1 MLFCS
6 ARRFSTTVQLSTT
19 RRTLLR
25 SLAVGAGVTSA
36 GCFGDG
42 AGTPETAPGGT
53 SPPAESTTRSPTPGT
68 RTDTPPIHTTLCGVC
83 VDDPDLVIVDG
94 PTPEVAPGMT
104 LTVSVTFRNPYE
116 FEVSNVEVALDP
128 PNEDWAVDPVAVT
141 PGPVSPGGQRRIE
154 WDVTVPD
161 AGGGEYTLP
170 VVTTIRGPRTDY
182 TVRTNDVEIRVAEP

>member
-6 ARRFSTTVQLSTT
+6 VRRFSTTVQLSM
-19 RRTLLR
+19 
-25 SLAVGAGVTSA
+25 
-36 GCFGDG
+36 
-42 AGTPETAPGGT
+42 
-53 SPPAESTTRSPTPGT
+53 TRSPTPGT

-83 VDDPDLVIVDG
+83 VDDPDPVIVDG